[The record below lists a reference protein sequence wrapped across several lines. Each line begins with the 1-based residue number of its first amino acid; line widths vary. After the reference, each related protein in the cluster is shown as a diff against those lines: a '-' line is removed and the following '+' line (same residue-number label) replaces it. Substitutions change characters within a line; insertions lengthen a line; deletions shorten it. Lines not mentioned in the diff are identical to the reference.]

1 MQEIKTNPTVRHT
14 TPLQLLAA
22 FAATVAVLFVLLL
35 GACALPAQPVL
46 EHVYD
51 SAQTIQQEGLYP
63 EYFGFKLFQMDNY
76 TDTIMLFEAAAM
88 GEQDPLTAMMTATA
102 YNVDNFETMAGD
114 LAVYCERTIPLATG
128 AQKAVQLVPFS
139 YARYW
144 HGYLIWLR
152 PLLCV
157 MSITGVRVV
166 QYLVLFALLAVILW
180 QLRRQCGLRAM
191 VWFAVSQLAVSVWF
205 VPHQVQYFTCFM
217 IAYAGCAWVLAKPRR
232 SDVLCLGLLVLGTAT
247 AFCDLLVT
255 PIITLGLPLTCWLLE
270 PQQRLRGGVPQC
282 ALAVGGSLCW
292 GTGYALCWAGKWALA
307 GAVTDNN
314 VLADALHQAEVRTTA
329 DTWHGMELTWR
340 NIFIF
345 LYDTLNSHHLF
356 WPALAVLAVLIALFI
371 LSIRSKTALVRALP
385 LALTTCM
392 TPAWFV
398 LLRTHS
404 IQHGWFTWRALG
416 LTVFAGLAFLYYACD
431 LRAAR
436 RRLQKGS
443 I

>member
-152 PLLCV
+152 PLLLV
-157 MSITGVRVV
+157 TDITGVRVV
-166 QYLVLFALLAVILW
+166 
-180 QLRRQCGLRAM
+180 RA
-191 VWFAVSQLAVSVWF
+191 FGRERDELEKFQRKNNN
-205 VPHQVQYFTCFM
+205 
-217 IAYAGCAWVLAKPRR
+217 YANIWMK
-232 SDVLCLGLLVLGTAT
+232 LG
-247 AFCDLLVT
+247 D
-255 PIITLGLPLTCWLLE
+255 
-270 PQQRLRGGVPQC
+270 
-282 ALAVGGSLCW
+282 
-292 GTGYALCWAGKWALA
+292 
-307 GAVTDNN
+307 
-314 VLADALHQAEVRTTA
+314 
-329 DTWHGMELTWR
+329 M
-340 NIFIF
+340 
-345 LYDTLNSHHLF
+345 
-356 WPALAVLAVLIALFI
+356 
-371 LSIRSKTALVRALP
+371 
-385 LALTTCM
+385 M
-392 TPAWFV
+392 
-398 LLRTHS
+398 
-404 IQHGWFTWRALG
+404 
-416 LTVFAGLAFLYYACD
+416 TVFWSLGDVMSMA
-431 LRAAR
+431 
-436 RRLQKGS
+436 QVSK
-443 I
+443 

>member
-144 HGYLIWLR
+144 HGYLLFLK
-152 PLLCV
+152 PLLLFFSLSDIR
-157 MSITGVRVV
+157 MMNAAFQLILAAGVLLLAFRK
-166 QYLVLFALLAVILW
+166 QGLRLALPMGLALLVINPISTALSM
-180 QLRRQCGLRAM
+180 QFSSIYYLTL
-191 VWFAVSQLAVSVWF
+191 
-205 VPHQVQYFTCFM
+205 
-217 IAYAGCAWVLAKPRR
+217 
-232 SDVLCLGLLVLGTAT
+232 LGLLVMLLTESWDRPWGYLVFLFLGIGTAFFDFLTYPACAVGICLALQALMSRADGKTRLLKTIGSGAAWAFGYGGMWSGKWLAASLITGTNVLRDAMEQAQYRSGGKVT
-247 AFCDLLVT
+247 AAEGGVNATFGAVLSRNLGVLANPAAAILVLALTGMLVWLLVT
-255 PIITLGLPLTCWLLE
+255 KRCRFAVERSSLLS
-270 PQQRLRGGVPQC
+270 
-282 ALAVGGSLCW
+282 LAV
-292 GTGYALCWAGKWALA
+292 AF
-307 GAVTDNN
+307 AV
-314 VLADALHQAEVRTTA
+314 
-329 DTWHGMELTWR
+329 
-340 NIFIF
+340 
-345 LYDTLNSHHLF
+345 
-356 WPALAVLAVLIALFI
+356 P
-371 LSIRSKTALVRALP
+371 
-385 LALTTCM
+385 
-392 TPAWFV
+392 FV
-398 LLRTHS
+398 WYFLLRNHS
-404 IQHGWFTWRALG
+404 LVHCWMTYRNLSAA
-416 LTVFAGLAFLYYACD
+416 VFALSGGLCFGL
-431 LRAAR
+431 
-436 RRLQKGS
+436 KGNGFPEN
-443 I
+443 

>member
-180 QLRRQCGLRAM
+180 QLRRQCGLPSASWRLPC
-191 VWFAVSQLAVSVWF
+191 S
-205 VPHQVQYFTCFM
+205 
-217 IAYAGCAWVLAKPRR
+217 GCRIR
-232 SDVLCLGLLVLGTAT
+232 CS
-247 AFCDLLVT
+247 
-255 PIITLGLPLTCWLLE
+255 ILPLSVLRMRAVRGCW
-270 PQQRLRGGVPQC
+270 PG
-282 ALAVGGSLCW
+282 
-292 GTGYALCWAGKWALA
+292 
-307 GAVTDNN
+307 
-314 VLADALHQAEVRTTA
+314 
-329 DTWHGMELTWR
+329 
-340 NIFIF
+340 
-345 LYDTLNSHHLF
+345 
-356 WPALAVLAVLIALFI
+356 
-371 LSIRSKTALVRALP
+371 
-385 LALTTCM
+385 
-392 TPAWFV
+392 
-398 LLRTHS
+398 
-404 IQHGWFTWRALG
+404 
-416 LTVFAGLAFLYYACD
+416 
-431 LRAAR
+431 RAAP
-436 RRLQKGS
+436 GS
-443 I
+443 

>member
-128 AQKAVQLVPFS
+128 AQKAVHLVPFS

-152 PLLCV
+152 RFYRPLTARCGNKY
-157 MSITGVRVV
+157 TH
-166 QYLVLFALLAVILW
+166 QT
-180 QLRRQCGLRAM
+180 RRSSGNRRFPRPCRPDRRRN
-191 VWFAVSQLAVSVWF
+191 SRR
-205 VPHQVQYFTCFM
+205 
-217 IAYAGCAWVLAKPRR
+217 PRR
-232 SDVLCLGLLVLGTAT
+232 
-247 AFCDLLVT
+247 
-255 PIITLGLPLTCWLLE
+255 
-270 PQQRLRGGVPQC
+270 
-282 ALAVGGSLCW
+282 
-292 GTGYALCWAGKWALA
+292 
-307 GAVTDNN
+307 
-314 VLADALHQAEVRTTA
+314 
-329 DTWHGMELTWR
+329 
-340 NIFIF
+340 
-345 LYDTLNSHHLF
+345 
-356 WPALAVLAVLIALFI
+356 
-371 LSIRSKTALVRALP
+371 
-385 LALTTCM
+385 
-392 TPAWFV
+392 
-398 LLRTHS
+398 
-404 IQHGWFTWRALG
+404 
-416 LTVFAGLAFLYYACD
+416 
-431 LRAAR
+431 
-436 RRLQKGS
+436 
-443 I
+443 

>member
-1 MQEIKTNPTVRHT
+1 MSTQKQKRPFALRA
-14 TPLQLLAA
+14 LAA
-22 FAATVAVLFVLLL
+22 FAGTLAVLFVLLL
-35 GACALPAQPVL
+35 AAYALPGERVRQN
-46 EHVYD
+46 VYD
-51 SAQTIQQEGLYP
+51 SARTIQSEGLYP

-76 TDTIMLFEAAAM
+76 TDTLMLFEAASAD
-88 GEQDPLTAMMTATA
+88 ELPPLQAMMTNTA
-102 YNVDNFETMAGD
+102 YNVDNFETLADD
-114 LAVYCERTIPLATG
+114 LAWYIEKDWSTG
-128 AQKAVQLVPFS
+128 AQRTDAPALEPFS

-144 HGYLIWLR
+144 HGYLLWLR
-152 PLLCV
+152 PLLLV
-157 MSITGVRVV
+157 TAYTGVRIV
-166 QYLVLFALLAVILW
+166 QYIALFALLAVVLVR
-180 QLRRQCGLRAM
+180 LRRRCGLRAT

-205 VPHQVQYFTCFM
+205 VPHQVQYFTCFF
-217 IAYAGCAWVLAKPRR
+217 IAYAGCAWVLARPRR

-255 PIITLGLPLTCWLLE
+255 PILTLGLPLACWLLE

-292 GTGYALCWAGKWALA
+292 GTGYALCWASKWVLA
-307 GAVTDNN
+307 GAVTGQN

-329 DTWHGMELTWR
+329 DTWHGMELTWC
-340 NIFIF
+340 NIFAF
-345 LYDTLNSHHLF
+345 LYDTLNSCHLF
-356 WPALAVLAVLIALFI
+356 WPALVVLAALIALFI
-371 LSIRSKTALVRALP
+371 LSIRSKAALIRALP
-385 LALTTCM
+385 LALTACM

-416 LTVFAGLAFLYYACD
+416 LTLFAGLAFLYYACD

-436 RRLQKGS
+436 RRLKKGS

>member
-63 EYFGFKLFQMDNY
+63 EYIGFKLFQMDNY

-157 MSITGVRVV
+157 WCSIWCCCAAGGYFVAAAAAVWAAGHGVVCRQPAGGYRV
-166 QYLVLFALLAVILW
+166 LGAASGAVFYHFLYCV
-180 QLRRQCGLRAM
+180 CGLR
-191 VWFAVSQLAVSVWF
+191 VG
-205 VPHQVQYFTCFM
+205 
-217 IAYAGCAWVLAKPRR
+217 AG
-232 SDVLCLGLLVLGTAT
+232 
-247 AFCDLLVT
+247 
-255 PIITLGLPLTCWLLE
+255 
-270 PQQRLRGGVPQC
+270 
-282 ALAVGGSLCW
+282 
-292 GTGYALCWAGKWALA
+292 
-307 GAVTDNN
+307 
-314 VLADALHQAEVRTTA
+314 QAA
-329 DTWHGMELTWR
+329 
-340 NIFIF
+340 
-345 LYDTLNSHHLF
+345 
-356 WPALAVLAVLIALFI
+356 P
-371 LSIRSKTALVRALP
+371 
-385 LALTTCM
+385 C
-392 TPAWFV
+392 
-398 LLRTHS
+398 
-404 IQHGWFTWRALG
+404 
-416 LTVFAGLAFLYYACD
+416 
-431 LRAAR
+431 RAAEHCPGGAGY
-436 RRLQKGS
+436 LYGVL
-443 I
+443 

>member
-51 SAQTIQQEGLYP
+51 SARTIQQEGLYP

-102 YNVDNFETMAGD
+102 YNVDNFETMASD
-114 LAVYCERTIPLATG
+114 LAVYCERTIPLSTG

-180 QLRRQCGLRAM
+180 QLRAAGHGVVCRQPAGGYRVLGAASGAVFYHFLYCVCGLR
-191 VWFAVSQLAVSVWF
+191 VG
-205 VPHQVQYFTCFM
+205 
-217 IAYAGCAWVLAKPRR
+217 AGQAAPRR
-232 SDVLCLGLLVLGTAT
+232 AAEHCPGGAGYLYGVL
-247 AFCDLLVT
+247 
-255 PIITLGLPLTCWLLE
+255 
-270 PQQRLRGGVPQC
+270 
-282 ALAVGGSLCW
+282 
-292 GTGYALCWAGKWALA
+292 
-307 GAVTDNN
+307 
-314 VLADALHQAEVRTTA
+314 
-329 DTWHGMELTWR
+329 
-340 NIFIF
+340 
-345 LYDTLNSHHLF
+345 
-356 WPALAVLAVLIALFI
+356 
-371 LSIRSKTALVRALP
+371 
-385 LALTTCM
+385 
-392 TPAWFV
+392 
-398 LLRTHS
+398 
-404 IQHGWFTWRALG
+404 
-416 LTVFAGLAFLYYACD
+416 
-431 LRAAR
+431 
-436 RRLQKGS
+436 
-443 I
+443 

>member
-22 FAATVAVLFVLLL
+22 FAATVTVLFVLLL

-128 AQKAVQLVPFS
+128 AQKAVHLVPFS

-166 QYLVLFALLAVILW
+166 QYLVLFGAAGGYFVAAAAAVW
-180 QLRRQCGLRAM
+180 AAGHGVVCRQPAGGYRVLGAASGAVFYHFLYCVCGLR
-191 VWFAVSQLAVSVWF
+191 VG
-205 VPHQVQYFTCFM
+205 
-217 IAYAGCAWVLAKPRR
+217 AGQAAPRR
-232 SDVLCLGLLVLGTAT
+232 AAEHCPGGAGYLYGVL
-247 AFCDLLVT
+247 
-255 PIITLGLPLTCWLLE
+255 
-270 PQQRLRGGVPQC
+270 
-282 ALAVGGSLCW
+282 
-292 GTGYALCWAGKWALA
+292 
-307 GAVTDNN
+307 
-314 VLADALHQAEVRTTA
+314 
-329 DTWHGMELTWR
+329 
-340 NIFIF
+340 
-345 LYDTLNSHHLF
+345 
-356 WPALAVLAVLIALFI
+356 
-371 LSIRSKTALVRALP
+371 
-385 LALTTCM
+385 
-392 TPAWFV
+392 
-398 LLRTHS
+398 
-404 IQHGWFTWRALG
+404 
-416 LTVFAGLAFLYYACD
+416 
-431 LRAAR
+431 
-436 RRLQKGS
+436 
-443 I
+443 

>member
-114 LAVYCERTIPLATG
+114 LAVYCERTIPLSTG
-128 AQKAVQLVPFS
+128 AQKAVHLVPFS

-166 QYLVLFALLAVILW
+166 QYLVLFALLVGRFLTAQHLTAW
-180 QLRRQCGLRAM
+180 
-191 VWFAVSQLAVSVWF
+191 
-205 VPHQVQYFTCFM
+205 
-217 IAYAGCAWVLAKPRR
+217 GCM
-232 SDVLCLGLLVLGTAT
+232 
-247 AFCDLLVT
+247 
-255 PIITLGLPLTCWLLE
+255 
-270 PQQRLRGGVPQC
+270 
-282 ALAVGGSLCW
+282 ALAAAASALRPSW
-292 GTGYALCWAGKWALA
+292 GL
-307 GAVTDNN
+307 
-314 VLADALHQAEVRTTA
+314 
-329 DTWHGMELTWR
+329 
-340 NIFIF
+340 
-345 LYDTLNSHHLF
+345 
-356 WPALAVLAVLIALFI
+356 
-371 LSIRSKTALVRALP
+371 
-385 LALTTCM
+385 
-392 TPAWFV
+392 TPAWEARPLKVTSYFV
-398 LLRTHS
+398 VHRNP
-404 IQHGWFTWRALG
+404 
-416 LTVFAGLAFLYYACD
+416 
-431 LRAAR
+431 
-436 RRLQKGS
+436 
-443 I
+443 

>member
-114 LAVYCERTIPLATG
+114 LAVYCERTIPLSTG
-128 AQKAVQLVPFS
+128 AQKAVHLVPFS

-166 QYLVLFALLAVILW
+166 CRQPAGGYRVLGAASGAVFYHFLYCV
-180 QLRRQCGLRAM
+180 CGLRM
-191 VWFAVSQLAVSVWF
+191 G
-205 VPHQVQYFTCFM
+205 
-217 IAYAGCAWVLAKPRR
+217 AGQAAPRR
-232 SDVLCLGLLVLGTAT
+232 AAEHCPGGAGYLYGVL
-247 AFCDLLVT
+247 
-255 PIITLGLPLTCWLLE
+255 
-270 PQQRLRGGVPQC
+270 
-282 ALAVGGSLCW
+282 
-292 GTGYALCWAGKWALA
+292 
-307 GAVTDNN
+307 
-314 VLADALHQAEVRTTA
+314 
-329 DTWHGMELTWR
+329 
-340 NIFIF
+340 
-345 LYDTLNSHHLF
+345 
-356 WPALAVLAVLIALFI
+356 
-371 LSIRSKTALVRALP
+371 
-385 LALTTCM
+385 
-392 TPAWFV
+392 
-398 LLRTHS
+398 
-404 IQHGWFTWRALG
+404 
-416 LTVFAGLAFLYYACD
+416 
-431 LRAAR
+431 
-436 RRLQKGS
+436 
-443 I
+443 